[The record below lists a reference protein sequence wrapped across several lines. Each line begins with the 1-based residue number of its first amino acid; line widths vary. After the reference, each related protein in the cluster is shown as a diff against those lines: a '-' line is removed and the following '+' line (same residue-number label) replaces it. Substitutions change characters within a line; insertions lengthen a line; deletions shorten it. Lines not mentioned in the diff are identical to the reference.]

1 MRDVIIV
8 GGGLFGSIAA
18 AALRGAGMDVML
30 IDDGRPRSG
39 SRAAGCL
46 MKPSWLSKMG
56 KDNVDASFRLLDRL
70 YGLRTVPLRAGPLS
84 VSAEWINPDIIL
96 GSERVTAR
104 VAKVAT
110 FPGGSRVRLAPTLEA
125 LGRDYAERLPIGKLD
140 IDQAPATA
148 ARMGIRSVPTL
159 ILFRDGRPLDRLS
172 GVRSGAELQ
181 HWIDSTLAA

>member
-1 MRDVIIV
+1 MSH
-8 GGGLFGSIAA
+8 LK
-18 AALRGAGMDVML
+18 AL
-30 IDDGRPRSG
+30 DDQ
-39 SRAAGCL
+39 
-46 MKPSWLSKMG
+46 
-56 KDNVDASFRLLDRL
+56 DFASFAQREGAVSVDFH
-70 YGLRTVPLRAGPLS
+70 ASWCGPCK
-84 VSAEWINPDIIL
+84 A
-96 GSERVTAR
+96 
-104 VAKVAT
+104 
-110 FPGGSRVRLAPTLEA
+110 LAPTLEA